1 MLGGSFFIA
10 LSRNAISAGLMLSF
24 FLMLDRPRFP
34 MKKTIGYYIL
44 FGVSLITVYSVW
56 YYFSVVSF
64 VKYAPLSTLPVIG
77 IFCILMSREVLYLS
91 LYKMALAF
99 YMFSVCT
106 FCGVDVARWWFG
118 GNLWVDIVVRFFTL
132 IIILYFTWT
141 KFRKQFLNGV
151 DFLIDEMDMFSA
163 VTLIVSVML
172 GALMAYWPNLQGFSI
187 FNMVRAFLI
196 LFMAGVL
203 QYAILHLYIHL
214 GYEHYYQAEKEL
226 LEVNEQLLHT
236 QMDIMKDSE
245 KEAARIRHDA
255 RHHILLIK
263 EYVQKGEFV
272 QLMIYLDQYVED
284 VGSWKRRDFCQNR
297 AVNSILSAYT
307 KKAESQNIHVTV
319 DARLSEDLK
328 IRDID
333 WIAILANVFENAIH
347 GCIYSGQI
355 EQTIQIYIAQKANKV
370 IMQCCNTSKEV
381 KFQKGIPKS
390 DGREGLGVF
399 SIVKAA
405 SRYQGETDFSME
417 NGMFVTR
424 ILLNLPEELVTG
436 EPVKEKTTEGKSK

>member
-236 QMDIMKDSE
+236 QMDIMKT
-245 KEAARIRHDA
+245 
-255 RHHILLIK
+255 
-263 EYVQKGEFV
+263 QK
-272 QLMIYLDQYVED
+272 
-284 VGSWKRRDFCQNR
+284 KRRPE
-297 AVNSILSAYT
+297 SAMMH
-307 KKAESQNIHVTV
+307 A
-319 DARLSEDLK
+319 
-328 IRDID
+328 
-333 WIAILANVFENAIH
+333 
-347 GCIYSGQI
+347 
-355 EQTIQIYIAQKANKV
+355 TI
-370 IMQCCNTSKEV
+370 
-381 KFQKGIPKS
+381 F
-390 DGREGLGVF
+390 F
-399 SIVKAA
+399 
-405 SRYQGETDFSME
+405 
-417 NGMFVTR
+417 
-424 ILLNLPEELVTG
+424 
-436 EPVKEKTTEGKSK
+436 